1 MPVVTVCNHKGGTG
15 KTTTVIH
22 LAAAAGLAGRRVLVV
37 DLDPQAFLT
46 RMLGVEEPPPEVSSL
61 ALIDPQGDLRALP
74 THTLS
79 GFDLLPASG
88 AMNKAQ
94 RALTKPTD
102 VFWLKETLAQGHDY
116 DLLLLDTAAALSV
129 FTMNALV
136 ASDHVLIPVTP
147 EYQPV
152 VGAEQTWQT
161 ARLVREKLNPTLS
174 EPLFLL
180 TQVDGRKRDHAA
192 YGRYLLDT
200 YGDRVMRAIIRTSA
214 SLAETT
220 HDGRTVFDHD
230 VTSRGALDYANAAD
244 ELTRQ
249 YFPEA
254 PSLAPSDPVAS
265 QPEPEAPPEAPA
277 PRPWESLHRV
287 S

>member
-1 MPVVTVCNHKGGTG
+1 
-15 KTTTVIH
+15 
-22 LAAAAGLAGRRVLVV
+22 
-37 DLDPQAFLT
+37 
-46 RMLGVEEPPPEVSSL
+46 EEPPAAASSL

-74 THTLS
+74 TYALS

-116 DLLLLDTAAALSV
+116 ELILLDTAAALSV

-161 ARLVREKLNPTLS
+161 SRLVREKLNPTLS

-180 TQVDGRKRDHAA
+180 TQVDARKRDHAS
-192 YGRYLLDT
+192 YSRYLLDT
-200 YGDRVMRAIIRTSA
+200 YGVRVMRAIIRT
-214 SLAETT
+214 
-220 HDGRTVFDHD
+220 
-230 VTSRGALDYANAAD
+230 
-244 ELTRQ
+244 
-249 YFPEA
+249 
-254 PSLAPSDPVAS
+254 
-265 QPEPEAPPEAPA
+265 
-277 PRPWESLHRV
+277 
-287 S
+287 

>member
-1 MPVVTVCNHKGGTG
+1 
-15 KTTTVIH
+15 
-22 LAAAAGLAGRRVLVV
+22 
-37 DLDPQAFLT
+37 DPQAFLT
-46 RMLGVEEPPPEVSSL
+46 RMLGVAEPPPERSSL
-61 ALIDPQGDLRALP
+61 ALIDPQGDLRALE
-74 THTLS
+74 THRLS

-116 DLLLLDTAAALSV
+116 DLLFLDTAAALSV

-161 ARLVREKLNPTLS
+161 ARLVREKLNPALAV
-174 EPLFLL
+174 PLFLL
-180 TQVDGRKRDHAA
+180 TQVDARKRDHASYA
-192 YGRYLLDT
+192 RYLLDT
-200 YGDRVMRAIIRTSA
+200 YGDRVVRSVIRTSA
-214 SLAETT
+214 ALAETT

-230 VTSRGALDYANAAD
+230 
-244 ELTRQ
+244 
-249 YFPEA
+249 
-254 PSLAPSDPVAS
+254 
-265 QPEPEAPPEAPA
+265 
-277 PRPWESLHRV
+277 
-287 S
+287 